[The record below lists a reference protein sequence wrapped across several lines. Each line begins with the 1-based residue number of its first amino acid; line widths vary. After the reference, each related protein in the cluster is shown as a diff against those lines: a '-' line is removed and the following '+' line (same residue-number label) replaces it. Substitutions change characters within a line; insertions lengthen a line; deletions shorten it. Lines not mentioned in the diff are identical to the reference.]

1 MFYNMEKKMK
11 HRGHGI
17 ALFSGGLDS
26 ALAVLLILRQEIKV
40 TALTFLTH
48 FGCDITDK
56 SSCAH
61 DPFSAAE
68 KFGFDVKM
76 LHLGEKFVDMVTNP
90 PHGYGK
96 NMNPCIDCRI
106 LMLREAKEFM
116 ETVGADFVFTGE
128 VLGQRPMSQH
138 LIQMNLITRESGLGD
153 KLVRP
158 LSARLMNPTAPET
171 SGLLDR
177 EKLENISGR
186 GRKRQI
192 ELAAKFGLEDY
203 PTPAAGC
210 LLTDIGYSRRLR
222 DLLAHKTPV
231 DFSDLNLLKIG
242 RHFRISPTTKIIVGR
257 NEQENGKI
265 EQYRR
270 NGQWLFEAVDVG
282 SPLTLLE
289 GELSEENIELAAA
302 ITARYCDSKYLS
314 EVSVAYFDNNASRRI
329 VVAPGDDSLLDK
341 IRI

>member
-1 MFYNMEKKMK
+1 MFWIVENKME

-26 ALAVLLILRQEIKV
+26 ALAILLILQQNIKV

-56 SSCAH
+56 SSCSH

-76 LHLGEKFVDMVTNP
+76 LHLGEKFIEIVKNP

-116 ETVGADFVFTGE
+116 EMVGADFVFTGE

-138 LIQMNLITRESGLGD
+138 LVQLNLITRESGLGR

-158 LSARLMNPTAPET
+158 LSGRLLPPTIPE
-171 SGLLDR
+171 SAGLLERD
-177 EKLENISGR
+177 KLENISGR
-186 GRKRQI
+186 GRKRQM
-192 ELAAKFGLEDY
+192 ELADKFGLEDY
-203 PTPAAGC
+203 PNPAAGC
-210 LLTDIGYSRRLR
+210 LLTDVGYSRRLK
-222 DLLAHKTPV
+222 DLLEHRSNI
-231 DFSDLNLLKIG
+231 DFNDLNLLKIG
-242 RHFRISPTTKIIVGR
+242 RHFRIDEKTKVIVGR
-257 NEQENGKI
+257 NQEENRKI

-270 NGQWLFEAVDVG
+270 NGVYLFEAQGVG
-282 SPLTLLE
+282 SPLTILD
-289 GELSEENIELAAA
+289 GNVTEEKIKLAAA
-302 ITARYCDSKYLS
+302 ITARYCDGKHLS
-314 EVSVAYFDNNASRRI
+314 EVRVVYSKGGESQSL
-329 VVAPGDDSLLDK
+329 VVAPGQDETLDK